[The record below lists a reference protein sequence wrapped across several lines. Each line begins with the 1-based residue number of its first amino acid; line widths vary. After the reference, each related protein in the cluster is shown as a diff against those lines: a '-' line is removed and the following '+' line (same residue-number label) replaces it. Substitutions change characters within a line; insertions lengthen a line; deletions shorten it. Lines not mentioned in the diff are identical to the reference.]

1 MHRKFNLRRLLAR
14 YETLA
19 DDPATDPQATP
30 PTPPAGDGHADD
42 DKGTLG
48 ANGLKALEADDDK
61 GTLGA
66 NGLKALEAERAAN
79 KASKKQIAELQA
91 KLKEYEDVNKSE
103 AEKTAERLAT
113 LEKDNAAS
121 RSRAE
126 RLEVA
131 LDKGLPK
138 ALAARLQGS
147 TREELEADADE
158 LLKLVGEQKPASPK
172 PDPSQGHGGAG
183 AKPTSMEAAI
193 AAALG
198 AK

>member
-14 YETLA
+14 YETNTG
-19 DDPATDPQATP
+19 DPATDPAAQTA
-30 PTPPAGDGHADD
+30 PTASTPAGDEHDD
-42 DKGTLG
+42 GDEGK
-48 ANGLKALEADDDK
+48 
-61 GTLGA
+61 LGA

-79 KASKKQIAELQA
+79 KASRKQIAELQA
-91 KLKEYEDVNKSE
+91 KLKEYEDANKTE
-103 AEKTAERLAT
+103 AEKTAERLAA
-113 LEKDNAAS
+113 LEKTSAES
-121 RSRAE
+121 QSRAE

-172 PDPSQGHGGAG
+172 PDPSQGHGGGG
-183 AKPTSMEAAI
+183 AKPSSMEEAI

>member
-1 MHRKFNLRRLLAR
+1 MHRKFTLRRNLAR

-30 PTPPAGDGHADD
+30 LTPPAGDGH
-42 DKGTLG
+42 
-48 ANGLKALEADDDK
+48 ADDDK

-91 KLKEYEDVNKSE
+91 KLKEYEDANKSE

>member
-1 MHRKFNLRRLLAR
+1 MHGRVPRDVANPTTKEMLMHRKFNLRRLLAR
-14 YETLA
+14 YETNTG
-19 DDPATDPQATP
+19 DPAVDTAAQPA
-30 PTPPAGDGHADD
+30 PPAVDEHDDGDDG
-42 DKGTLG
+42 K
-48 ANGLKALEADDDK
+48 
-61 GTLGA
+61 LGA

-79 KASKKQIAELQA
+79 KASRKQIAELQA
-91 KLKEYEDVNKSE
+91 KLKEYEDANKTE

-172 PDPSQGHGGAG
+172 PDPSQGHGGGG
-183 AKPTSMEAAI
+183 AKPTSMEEAI

>member
-14 YETLA
+14 YETNTG
-19 DDPATDPQATP
+19 DPAADSAAQSAP
-30 PTPPAGDGHADD
+30 PANPPAGDEHADGD
-42 DKGTLG
+42 EGQ
-48 ANGLKALEADDDK
+48 
-61 GTLGA
+61 LGA

-79 KASKKQIAELQA
+79 KASRKQIAELQA
-91 KLKEYEDVNKSE
+91 KLKEYEDANKTE
-103 AEKTAERLAT
+103 AEKTAERLAA
-113 LEKDNAAS
+113 LEKTSAES

-131 LDKGLPK
+131 VDKGLPK

-158 LLKLVGEQKPASPK
+158 LLKLVGDNKPASPK
-172 PDPSQGHGGAG
+172 PDPSQGHGGGG
-183 AKPTSMEAAI
+183 AKPASMEEAI

>member
-1 MHRKFNLRRLLAR
+1 MMHRKFTLRSRLAR
-14 YETLA
+14 YEATA
-19 DDPATDPQATP
+19 GDPATDSSSMQTP
-30 PTPPAGDGHADD
+30 PATPPAGSDPD
-42 DKGTLG
+42 DKGQQPLG
-48 ANGLKALEADDDK
+48 AA
-61 GTLGA
+61 
-66 NGLKALEAERAAN
+66 GLKALEAERAAN

-91 KLKEYEDVNKSE
+91 KLKEYEDANKTE

-147 TREELEADADE
+147 TREELESDADE

-183 AKPTSMEAAI
+183 AKPTSMEEAI

>member
-14 YETLA
+14 YEVTA
-19 DDPATDPQATP
+19 DPATDPATARTTPATP
-30 PTPPAGDGHADD
+30 SEDGAHGNEEHDDELRAAGR
-42 DKGTLG
+42 
-48 ANGLKALEADDDK
+48 
-61 GTLGA
+61 
-66 NGLKALEAERAAN
+66 KALEAERAAN

-91 KLKEYEDVNKSE
+91 KLKEYEDANKTE
-103 AEKTAERLAT
+103 AEKTAERLAAI
-113 LEKDNAAS
+113 EKDNAAS

>member
-1 MHRKFNLRRLLAR
+1 MHHKFNLRRLLAR
-14 YETLA
+14 YETNTG
-19 DDPATDPQATP
+19 DPAADPAAQPA
-30 PTPPAGDGHADD
+30 PPAGDEHDD
-42 DKGTLG
+42 G
-48 ANGLKALEADDDK
+48 DDGK
-61 GTLGA
+61 LGA

-79 KASKKQIAELQA
+79 KASRKQIAELQT
-91 KLKEYEDVNKSE
+91 KLKEYEDANKTE
-103 AEKTAERLAT
+103 AEKTADHLAA
-113 LEKDNAAS
+113 LEKASAES

-138 ALAARLQGS
+138 VLAARLQGS

-158 LLKLVGEQKPASPK
+158 LLKLVGEQKQASPK

-183 AKPTSMEAAI
+183 AKPTSMEEAI
-193 AAALG
+193 AATLG

>member
-14 YETLA
+14 YEILA

-42 DKGTLG
+42 GH
-48 ANGLKALEADDDK
+48 ADDDK

-91 KLKEYEDVNKSE
+91 KLKEYEDANKTE
-103 AEKTAERLAT
+103 AEKTAERLTA

-183 AKPTSMEAAI
+183 AKPTSMEEAI